1 MTFKFINTEIKLI
14 GEAIGIKIL
23 LSCSSMLKK
32 IWKYIYPEN
41 NVEAKYDVFEATG
54 NLAVIS

>member
-1 MTFKFINTEIKLI
+1 MQFN
-14 GEAIGIKIL
+14 A
-23 LSCSSMLKK
+23 KK

-41 NVEAKYDVFEATG
+41 NVEAKYDVFEAAG